1 MNALAVAAVVAAC
14 VMAGGLF
21 GLRLRRTV
29 PDSHFTQ
36 STQDT
41 IKLGTNMVSV
51 LTSLVLGLL
60 ITTAKSSSSAIE
72 REIRGYAAELILL
85 DATLRDLGP
94 DANTSRRL
102 LRSYTAQTLQDVWPK
117 RGDRP
122 ASFDDPSAGALLM
135 QVRQAIRALSPADT
149 AQRWLQE
156 QALQATTS
164 LQRQRWQLIEQAGSS
179 VRPLII
185 VIVVCWI
192 IVIFTS
198 FGLNAEANA
207 TVAAVFFV
215 CSISIGGAVFLVLEI
230 DSPFDG
236 LLRISD
242 VPLRNALAY
251 MAQ

>member
-14 VMAGGLF
+14 VMAGGIF
-21 GLRLRRTV
+21 GLRLRRTL

-41 IKLGTNMVSV
+41 IKLGTSMVSV

-60 ITTAKSSSSAIE
+60 ITTAKSSSDTIE
-72 REIRGYAAELILL
+72 REIRGYAAELVLL
-85 DATLRDLGP
+85 DVTLRDLGA
-94 DANTSRRL
+94 DALKPRQL
-102 LRSYTAQTLQDVWPK
+102 LRSYTARTLQDVWP
-117 RGDRP
+117 RSSDRL
-122 ASFDDPSAGALLM
+122 ASFDDPSASTLLV
-135 QVRQAIRALSPADT
+135 QVRQAIWALFPADT
-149 AQRWLQE
+149 SQRWLQE

-164 LQRQRWQLIEQAGSS
+164 LQRQRWQLMEQTGSS

-192 IVIFTS
+192 VVIFTS

-207 TVAAVFFV
+207 TVAAAFLV
-215 CSISIGGAVFLVLEI
+215 CSIAIGGAVFLVLEI

-236 LLRISD
+236 LWRTSD
-242 VPLRNALAY
+242 APLRGALAH